1 MIRPD
6 RRDRRHWIALAL
18 AVAAVSYL
26 LLLGATWRGVSDP
39 IVTRLSLVVIGA
51 GGVIGW
57 MQRRGSW
64 PRTAFDRILWIWLA
78 ALAVSTIANLD
89 RVPLI
94 FSGAWFVAVYVVVW
108 YALQAML
115 GAGLINPQRLSAVLL
130 AAGIPVLISA
140 FADALSPP
148 PGRIS
153 GALEN
158 ANTLGGYLALIM
170 PLILAHLIT
179 SRGWLRGLLVV
190 YLLIAALA
198 LLLSESRGA
207 MLGVATALLIV
218 GLLRFPR
225 LSIRAALIALYA
237 VLVVLLISARGDSGR
252 LPIYA
257 DITAAILERPLTGTG
272 LFTFRLP
279 FESLQPPP
287 ILLPGGTNLYAHNLI
302 LHVAVEL
309 GLPGLVALGLSVYTL
324 FRRRPD
330 ASDPLRLWA
339 YASIIG
345 AGAHQM
351 VDFPLMMP
359 GLALTGIAVL
369 SIALPPDAAA
379 RADRPARWLAA
390 LAVALWISG
399 MLLAPLRAP

>member
-1 MIRPD
+1 M
-6 RRDRRHWIALAL
+6 LAL

-39 IVTRLSLVVIGA
+39 VVARLSLLVIGA
-51 GGVIGW
+51 GGVIGFAL
-57 MQRRGSW
+57 RRGPW
-64 PRTAFDRILWIWLA
+64 PRTAFDRALWVWLA
-78 ALAVSTIANLD
+78 ALTLSGLANAARWPAILT
-89 RVPLI
+89 
-94 FSGAWFVAVYVVVW
+94 GTWFVAVYIVVW
-108 YALQAML
+108 YALQAAL
-115 GAGLINPQRLSAVLL
+115 ASGLITRQRLSAVLL
-130 AAGIPVLISA
+130 AAGAPVLISA
-140 FADALSPP
+140 LWDAIQPP

-158 ANTLGGYLALIM
+158 ANTLGGYLALIL
-170 PLILAHLIT
+170 PLILAHLIA
-179 SRGWLRGLLVV
+179 SRGWLRGLLAI

-207 MLGVATALLIV
+207 MLGVATALLVV

-225 LSIRAALIALYA
+225 YTVRAALIALYA
-237 VLVVLLISARGDSGR
+237 ALVVLLITARGDSGR

-257 DITAAILERPLTGTG
+257 DITAAILEQPLTGTG
-272 LFTFRLP
+272 LFTFRLAI
-279 FESLQPPP
+279 ESMQPPP

-309 GLPGLVALGLSVYTL
+309 GLPGLIALGLSVYTL
-324 FRRRPD
+324 LRQRPGS
-330 ASDPLRLWA
+330 ADPLRLWA

-369 SIALPPDAAA
+369 SLALPPGAPA
-379 RADRPARWLAA
+379 RSDHQARWLAA
-390 LAVALWISG
+390 LALALWLIG